1 LRRSGLLCAVA
12 EYHSMKEFGLAS
24 DAWLADETGRS
35 VTQRMPT
42 DVRSSRSPRG
52 LFTEVALV

>member
-1 LRRSGLLCAVA
+1 MRQ
-12 EYHSMKEFGLAS
+12 FGLAS

-42 DVRSSRSPRG
+42 DRPVEPVSSG
-52 LFTEVALV
+52 QVTEVALL